1 MKNESRSICRTLLYE
16 SCDMAGRLPGFES
29 TYKQHMKNIR
39 FHDEAYR
46 NHAQDVMV
54 KFYEYMSE
62 YIDLF
67 PMFGTLLGI
76 IRNDS
81 LIPHDN
87 DIDFG
92 YLKVQEDKLVEALD
106 NLHGK
111 DGFTIV
117 RNQFNNLYSVAHDT
131 VLIDLYEYE
140 QFGPIFM
147 QGHRDFYNLYEH
159 EVLPFKTIKFHGK
172 EMKCIQDPVAY
183 FERYYGR
190 DWKTPK

>member
-1 MKNESRSICRTLLYE
+1 MKNKSQSICRTMLYE
-16 SCDMAGRLPGFES
+16 SCDMSGRLGGFEK
-29 TYKQHMKNIR
+29 TYKSHMKNIT
-39 FHDEAYR
+39 FNNEEYR

-54 KFYEYMSE
+54 KFYDYMSKSVT
-62 YIDLF
+62 IF

-76 IRNDS
+76 VRSNS

-92 YLKVQEDKLVEALD
+92 YFKDQEAELTNALD

-111 DGFTIV
+111 DGFLVV
-117 RNQFNNLYSVAHDT
+117 RNQFNSLYSVAHDT

-140 QFGPIFM
+140 QNKNVFM
-147 QGHRDFYNLYEH
+147 QGHRHFYNLH
-159 EVLPFKTIKFHGK
+159 KDEVLPLKTINFHNR
-172 EMKCIQDPVAY
+172 EMTCIQNPIKY
-183 FERYYGR
+183 FERHYGP